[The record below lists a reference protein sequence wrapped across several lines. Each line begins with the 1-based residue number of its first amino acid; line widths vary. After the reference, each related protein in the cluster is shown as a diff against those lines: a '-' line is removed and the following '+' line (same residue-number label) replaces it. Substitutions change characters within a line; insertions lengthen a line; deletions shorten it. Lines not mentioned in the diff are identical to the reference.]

1 MIAYMY
7 YYGTKYRQIQTSILT
22 SSTVLDTLNFSNSE
36 EASYYESN
44 CDIVHIE
51 FANLLPT

>member
-7 YYGTKYRQIQTSILT
+7 YYGTKYRQLQTSILT
-22 SSTVLDTLNFSNSE
+22 SSTVLDTLIFSNSE
-36 EASYYESN
+36 EASYYESD

-51 FANLLPT
+51 FVNLLPI